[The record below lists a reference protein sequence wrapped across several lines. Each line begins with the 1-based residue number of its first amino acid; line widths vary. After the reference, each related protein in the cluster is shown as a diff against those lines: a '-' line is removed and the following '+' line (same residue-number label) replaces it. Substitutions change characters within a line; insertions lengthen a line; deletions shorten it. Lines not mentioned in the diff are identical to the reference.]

1 MIEFGGELSKEVLEK
16 LIKREYLN
24 YTIIGFISAGIPA
37 IPVILLGIFAVYFV
51 FFYNRAIFA
60 SPLVFLLLIIVVIC
74 FIDII
79 IGTKVNVT
87 RFGQTQVKIEQNEI
101 EIIRIC
107 TNEATCRTFDD
118 INKILDYGD
127 YYRIVFYVL
136 SKKVLCICEKSL
148 IKQGTIEESEEL
160 FKDYIVRK

>member
-37 IPVILLGIFAVYFV
+37 IPIILLGV
-51 FFYNRAIFA
+51 FA
-60 SPLVFLLLIIVVIC
+60 SPLIFLLLIIVVIC

-101 EIIRIC
+101 EIIRIR
-107 TNEATCRTFDD
+107 TNETTCRTFDD

-148 IKQGTIEESEEL
+148 IKQGTIEEFEEL

>member
-37 IPVILLGIFAVYFV
+37 IPIILLG
-51 FFYNRAIFA
+51 IFA

-148 IKQGTIEESEEL
+148 IKQGTIEEFEEL